1 MPSKCEVPSEVATNE
16 ERRRPLREMATM
28 VPLRYRQQSPSGQ
41 KQESP
46 RGRSSLSP
54 GRMLHGGLKV
64 LPGVSDTEMK
74 KKMVVGISKVSD
86 ALVGSTKN
94 MGKSLEGP
102 CGADTEQKDKGVL
115 GNMYDSQVILHLKPE
130 EGILV
135 NFV

>member
-1 MPSKCEVPSEVATNE
+1 MVATNE
-16 ERRRPLREMATM
+16 ERRRPLREMAIIL
-28 VPLRYRQQSPSGQ
+28 PSRYRQQSPSGQ

-54 GRMLHGGLKV
+54 GRILHGGLKV
-64 LPGVSDTEMK
+64 LPGVSNIEMK

-102 CGADTEQKDKGVL
+102 GGADTE
-115 GNMYDSQVILHLKPE
+115 
-130 EGILV
+130 
-135 NFV
+135 